1 MMILNHRHRLGEVQ
15 QLRGLGENRAGVPQV
30 RVDVV
35 GGTRL
40 AADQQGAGVR
50 QDDRVVV
57 HVHDPCLGRD
67 RLGDLVG
74 VARGRYAG
82 ADVEE
87 LADSRFP
94 GQVADGPPE
103 ERPVGP
109 RVKIISGQ
117 ISISSSAAARS
128 AQ

>member
-1 MMILNHRHRLGEVQ
+1 
-15 QLRGLGENRAGVPQV
+15 V
-30 RVDVV
+30 R
-35 GGTRL
+35 
-40 AADQQGAGVR
+40 
-50 QDDRVVV
+50 
-57 HVHDPCLGRD
+57 
-67 RLGDLVG
+67 
-74 VARGRYAG
+74 VARGRDAG